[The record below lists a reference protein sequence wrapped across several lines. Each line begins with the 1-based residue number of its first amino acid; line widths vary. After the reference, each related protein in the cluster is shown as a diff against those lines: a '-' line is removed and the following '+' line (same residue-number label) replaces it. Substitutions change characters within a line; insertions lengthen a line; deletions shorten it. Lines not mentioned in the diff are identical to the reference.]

1 MQPGG
6 ILAVLNDLDATC
18 DRAAYEAWYLLDH
31 MPDRLAVPGFRHA
44 RRYRRMAEQGQQQQE
59 FFTFYETDTPAVL
72 RTQAYLDRLAT
83 PTPGTV
89 AMMRHF
95 RAMCRSICAVAADV
109 GGGIG
114 GVAAVVGASE
124 AIAARPDLAPL
135 LSPGSVSRVR
145 LWTEAEDVASNP
157 EAALRPGADTR
168 LGAILV
174 VEGTDPAPVH
184 AAAVLAAAMLGLPA
198 TPTLYALLYASAGT
212 GTVAGQP

>member
-18 DRAAYEAWYLLDH
+18 DRAAYEAWYQLDH
-31 MPDRLAVPGFRHA
+31 LPDRLAIPGFRHG
-44 RRYRRMAEQGQQQQE
+44 RRYRRMAGEAQE
-59 FFTFYETDTPAVL
+59 FFTFYETESPAVL
-72 RTQAYLDRLAT
+72 RSDAYLARLAA
-83 PTPGTV
+83 PTDGTV

-95 RAMCRSICAVAADV
+95 RAMCRSICAVAADA

-114 GVAAVVGASE
+114 GVAAVAGAPA

-135 LSPGSVSRVR
+135 LGPLLAPGSVSRIR

-168 LGAILV
+168 LGTILV
-174 VEGTDPAPVH
+174 VEGTDPAPVR
-184 AAAVLAAAMLGLPA
+184 AAALSAAAMLGLPTA
-198 TPTLYALLYASAGT
+198 VGLYTLLYASSG
-212 GTVAGQP
+212 AGQS